1 VAENVCRKGFLNPMG
16 GVPMR
21 VRRLFQFVALSSVAV
36 LLAACGT
43 GAGNYSPAGQQPA
56 QSGGAT
62 QAGTSTTT
70 NAASG
75 NKVHLVYFNARGA
88 EAVERKL
95 VDRYMKDHPDIE
107 IEYLSTTSMSGPSD
121 TDAIANLIFNIQSK
135 RVVDVAKIEVS
146 RTPLDLMAADAT
158 KELTAIGGDAVM
170 KRAQDLQNSGYVLVN
185 NGVWAL
191 PYEYDPFGYV
201 YNASLFK
208 DVGLNPDNPPQTW
221 ADLRAANDTIKAKM
235 PNSWPQCHPIKNTAK
250 TLPYVWNAGGSLWD
264 RDVLPTKATF
274 TNPGMVAA
282 YKYLSEAAQKQW
294 LNTDEITGDNQ
305 LQLMISR
312 KCAAMDT
319 STNFTLNLQAN
330 DPKTDWRVASPPSMN
345 ANPNPITFGGGS
357 ALAIPSTAA
366 HPKEALDF
374 MMWLTS
380 DEVQNLKYGVS
391 KDLSLTDDDLSAQ
404 ATPASK
410 NTSETL
416 KNNDP
421 KWKQAILIIP
431 SRPAGVSPAF
441 SKIYDIL
448 AAAQERIIRTNADV
462 DSELAT
468 AQTQSQQ
475 LLDQSIQQYPNLY
488 KAAS

>member
-1 VAENVCRKGFLNPMG
+1 MFRP
-16 GVPMR
+16 
-21 VRRLFQFVALSSVAV
+21 RLTHFAAASAAAL
-36 LLAACGT
+36 LLSACGT
-43 GAGNYSPAGQQPA
+43 GASSYTPAGQQPA
-56 QSGGAT
+56 AGQPQGGQSTAT
-62 QAGTSTTT
+62 GS
-70 NAASG
+70 NASSG
-75 NKVHLVYFNARGA
+75 QKVHLVYFNARGA
-88 EAVERKL
+88 EAAERKL
-95 VDRYMKDHPDIE
+95 VDRYVKDHPDIE
-107 IEYLSTTSMSGPSD
+107 IEYLSTTSMAGPSD

-158 KELTAIGGDAVM
+158 QELTAIGGDAV
-170 KRAQDLQNSGYVLVN
+170 KARADALLNNGYVEVN

-201 YNASLFK
+201 YNATLFK
-208 DVGLNPDNPPQTW
+208 EVGLDPDKPPQTW
-221 ADLRAANDTIKAKM
+221 ADLRAANQAIKAKM

-250 TLPYVWNAGGSLWD
+250 TLPYIWNAGGSLWD

-274 TNPGMVAA
+274 TTPGVSAA
-282 YKYLSEAAQKQW
+282 YKYLGELAQNQW
-294 LNTDEITGDNQ
+294 INTDEITGDNQ

-312 KCAAMDT
+312 KCAAMDI
-319 STNFTLNLQAN
+319 STNFTLSLQTN
-330 DPKTDWRVASPPSMN
+330 DPKTDWRVAPPPSMN
-345 ANPNPITFGGGS
+345 ANANPVTFGGGS

-380 DEVQNLKYGVS
+380 DETQSMKFGAT
-391 KDLSLTDDDLSAQ
+391 KDLGLTDDDIFAQ
-404 ATPASK
+404 ATPVSK
-410 NTSETL
+410 STSENL

-448 AAAQERIIRTNADV
+448 AAAQERIIRSGANV
-462 DSELAT
+462 DEELAT
-468 AQTQSQQ
+468 AQQQSQQ
-475 LLDQSIQQYPNLY
+475 LLDQSITQYPNLY
-488 KAAS
+488 K